1 MPIDLDKRKDIP
13 LAVKVKFENHP
24 GELFI
29 ISGPSGVGKGTIC
42 SKLLEDAQDF
52 ELSVSA
58 TTRQPREGE
67 VDGVNYFFLEKEE
80 FLNQIEDGGFLEYAE
95 VFGNYYGTP
104 RKPVE
109 EKLANGIDVL
119 LEIDVQGAAKVKE
132 AYPEGI
138 FIFILPPS
146 LKELRNRLVKRGKD
160 SAEVIEKRLS
170 MAMEEIKEMFTYDY
184 FVIND
189 DLETAVE
196 LVESIV
202 DAEHVRV
209 QDHGLEMLKIYEE
222 EQE

>member
-1 MPIDLDKRKDIP
+1 M
-13 LAVKVKFENHP
+13 AVKVKFENHP

-42 SKLLEDAQDF
+42 SKLLEDAHDF